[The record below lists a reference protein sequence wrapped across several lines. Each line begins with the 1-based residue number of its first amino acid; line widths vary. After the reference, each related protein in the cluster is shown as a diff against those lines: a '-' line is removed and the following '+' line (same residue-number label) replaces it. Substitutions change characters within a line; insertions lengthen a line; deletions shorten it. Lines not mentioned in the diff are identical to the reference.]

1 MRHFS
6 ALSCVLLGIATLA
19 GPAHAQ
25 SDESPAD
32 SPAPDPATA
41 PTPTRASA
49 PTSTPVRGVALADE
63 DLGNEN
69 LSPIDGV
76 VGHLGFGYFTG
87 SAPLGVRYWFT
98 RNQAIDV
105 GVDIAFTSGDAEAVR
120 YGLEAGYV
128 LALAH
133 YHYSVVFTRVGL
145 GFRGLDAFEEQVGSI
160 YNVNGNAFLGAELF
174 LGAFGFPNV
183 SLQGG
188 YGLELEYTNEG
199 GSAFSVSAVDAGLDV
214 TGVGEVGFH
223 IYW

>member
-6 ALSCVLLGIATLA
+6 VLSCVLLGIATLA

-32 SPAPDPATA
+32 APTPAPA
-41 PTPTRASA
+41 PTRASA
-49 PTSTPVRGVALADE
+49 PTSASPATRGATLAE
-63 DLGNEN
+63 QDLTDEN

-98 RNQAIDV
+98 RDQAIDV
-105 GVDIAFTSGDAEAVR
+105 GVDVAFTSGDAEAVR